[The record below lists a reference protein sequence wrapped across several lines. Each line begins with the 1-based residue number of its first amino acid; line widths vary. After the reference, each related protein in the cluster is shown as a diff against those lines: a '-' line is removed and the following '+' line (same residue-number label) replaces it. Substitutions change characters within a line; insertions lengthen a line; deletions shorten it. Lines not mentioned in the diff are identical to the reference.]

1 MNVNFKEIT
10 CANIKFNLPLPS
22 LPCRCEVTNK
32 NTHTRKGTLLATT
45 NTWHRLQVAIK
56 EKSQCTSHQLD
67 FHVTVVVNRQTRHL
81 IQSETMRFEAVL
93 LLFFA
98 TAVVL
103 ECCCASPAAF
113 GNIER
118 QTEVDRVRRRTHTG
132 TGTRGTQ
139 EEEEDEEVTTV
150 APTTAAININLL
162 QLLQAISEFIS
173 RAGNAATNCVT
184 QSCFPF
190 DAGQCLTCLA
200 LVGLAAV
207 GK

>member
-1 MNVNFKEIT
+1 
-10 CANIKFNLPLPS
+10 
-22 LPCRCEVTNK
+22 
-32 NTHTRKGTLLATT
+32 
-45 NTWHRLQVAIK
+45 
-56 EKSQCTSHQLD
+56 
-67 FHVTVVVNRQTRHL
+67 
-81 IQSETMRFEAVL
+81 MRFEAVL

-113 GNIER
+113 GNTER
-118 QTEVDRVRRRTHTG
+118 QTAVDRVRRRTHTG
-132 TGTRGTQ
+132 PGTQ
-139 EEEEDEEVTTV
+139 TNQEEEEEDEEEVTAVTS
-150 APTTAAININLL
+150 TTAAININLL

>member
-1 MNVNFKEIT
+1 
-10 CANIKFNLPLPS
+10 
-22 LPCRCEVTNK
+22 
-32 NTHTRKGTLLATT
+32 
-45 NTWHRLQVAIK
+45 
-56 EKSQCTSHQLD
+56 
-67 FHVTVVVNRQTRHL
+67 
-81 IQSETMRFEAVL
+81 MRFEAVL

-113 GNIER
+113 GNTER
-118 QTEVDRVRRRTHTG
+118 QTAVDRVRRRTHTG
-132 TGTRGTQ
+132 TGRTGTGTRTNQ
-139 EEEEDEEVTTV
+139 EEEEEDEEEVTTV
-150 APTTAAININLL
+150 TPTTAAININLL

>member
-1 MNVNFKEIT
+1 
-10 CANIKFNLPLPS
+10 
-22 LPCRCEVTNK
+22 
-32 NTHTRKGTLLATT
+32 
-45 NTWHRLQVAIK
+45 
-56 EKSQCTSHQLD
+56 
-67 FHVTVVVNRQTRHL
+67 
-81 IQSETMRFEAVL
+81 MRFEAVL

-113 GNIER
+113 GNTER
-118 QTEVDRVRRRTHTG
+118 QTAVDRGRRTHTG
-132 TGTRGTQ
+132 PGTRTNQ
-139 EEEEDEEVTTV
+139 EEEEEDEEEVTAVT
-150 APTTAAININLL
+150 PTTAAININLL

>member
-1 MNVNFKEIT
+1 
-10 CANIKFNLPLPS
+10 
-22 LPCRCEVTNK
+22 
-32 NTHTRKGTLLATT
+32 
-45 NTWHRLQVAIK
+45 
-56 EKSQCTSHQLD
+56 
-67 FHVTVVVNRQTRHL
+67 
-81 IQSETMRFEAVL
+81 MRFEAVL

-113 GNIER
+113 GNTER
-118 QTEVDRVRRRTHTG
+118 QTAVDRVRRTHTG
-132 TGTRGTQ
+132 PGTQ
-139 EEEEDEEVTTV
+139 TNQEEEEEDEEEVTAVT
-150 APTTAAININLL
+150 PTTAAININLL

>member
-1 MNVNFKEIT
+1 M
-10 CANIKFNLPLPS
+10 
-22 LPCRCEVTNK
+22 
-32 NTHTRKGTLLATT
+32 
-45 NTWHRLQVAIK
+45 
-56 EKSQCTSHQLD
+56 LD
-67 FHVTVVVNRQTRHL
+67 FHVTVVVNRRTRHL

-113 GNIER
+113 GNTER
-118 QTEVDRVRRRTHTG
+118 QTEVDRVRRTHTR
-132 TGTRGTQ
+132 TGTQ
-139 EEEEDEEVTTV
+139 EEEEEEEVTTV

-162 QLLQAISEFIS
+162 QLLQGISDFLN

-190 DAGQCLTCLA
+190 DAGRCLTCLA
-200 LVGLAAV
+200 LVGLAGV

>member
-1 MNVNFKEIT
+1 MHF
-10 CANIKFNLPLPS
+10 A
-22 LPCRCEVTNK
+22 
-32 NTHTRKGTLLATT
+32 
-45 NTWHRLQVAIK
+45 
-56 EKSQCTSHQLD
+56 
-67 FHVTVVVNRQTRHL
+67 
-81 IQSETMRFEAVL
+81 AVL

-113 GNIER
+113 GNTER
-118 QTEVDRVRRRTHTG
+118 QTAVDRVRRRTGTG
-132 TGTRGTQ
+132 TGTRTNQ
-139 EEEEDEEVTTV
+139 EEEEEDEEEVTTV
-150 APTTAAININLL
+150 TPTTAAININLL

>member
-1 MNVNFKEIT
+1 
-10 CANIKFNLPLPS
+10 
-22 LPCRCEVTNK
+22 
-32 NTHTRKGTLLATT
+32 
-45 NTWHRLQVAIK
+45 
-56 EKSQCTSHQLD
+56 
-67 FHVTVVVNRQTRHL
+67 
-81 IQSETMRFEAVL
+81 MRFEAVL

-113 GNIER
+113 GNTER
-118 QTEVDRVRRRTHTG
+118 QTAVDRVRRTHTG
-132 TGTRGTQ
+132 PGTRTNQ
-139 EEEEDEEVTTV
+139 EEEEEDEEEVTAVT
-150 APTTAAININLL
+150 PTTAAININLL